1 LGIIGSFGKES
12 HMELKP
18 IGIIHSPF
26 TEAAGT
32 PIQPVYAKDAEG
44 SVEIFPEFTEGLKD
58 LDGFERIWLITYF
71 HLAREPRMLVKPYMD
86 DKLRGLFA
94 TRAPARPNPIGISC
108 VRLLSIEDG
117 TMQVAEVDILD
128 GTPLLDIKPYSPRF
142 DCFSVSRIGWLAK
155 AREELFKADQRF
167 FEK

>member
-1 LGIIGSFGKES
+1 
-12 HMELKP
+12 MDLKP
-18 IGIIHSPF
+18 IGVVHSPF
-26 TEAAGT
+26 ADAVGT
-32 PIQPVYAKDAEG
+32 PIQPVYAKGAES
-44 SVEIFPEFTEGLKD
+44 SVEIFPEFAEGLKD

-108 VRLLSIEDG
+108 VRLLSVEDR
-117 TMQVAEVDILD
+117 TLHVAEIDILN

-142 DCFSVSRIGWLAK
+142 DCFSVSKIGWLAK
-155 AREELFKADQRF
+155 AREELSKADQRF
-167 FEK
+167 FEKRSPEGG